1 MSDRDPTLNRE
12 NRSALD
18 VQVRL
23 GQRSYK
29 IGIGVGSLKASLTD
43 PNAES
48 FCARHVIVITDTN
61 VEPVYLDSVVEALKV
76 NAMRVDAVTVAAGE
90 PSKCVSQCDQLWQH
104 IDDLKTDRHSVI
116 VALGGGVVGDL
127 AGFVAASYARGI
139 DFVQIPTSL
148 LAQVDSSVG
157 GKVGINLPNSKNMVG
172 AFWQPKQVI
181 IDPAV
186 LTTLD
191 KANYIAGMA
200 EVIKYGLIMDEAF
213 FELLESNVTAI
224 NNRDLDFLADVI
236 SKCCQCK
243 AQVVEDDETESTGRR
258 AILNYGH
265 TYGHAIEAVFG
276 YGSYLHGEAIGIGMV
291 CAARLAKD
299 LGMVQQEFC
308 QRQMAL
314 LDAVGLPTQCPE
326 ENHQALWEAMARDK
340 KVVGG
345 KLKFVLPTRVGHVEL
360 IDSPG
365 EAKVL
370 NSLKNA

>member
-1 MSDRDPTLNRE
+1 MSDRDLNLNRE
-12 NRSALD
+12 NLSALD
-18 VQVRL
+18 LQVRL
-23 GQRSYK
+23 GQRSYT
-29 IGIGVGSLKASLTD
+29 IGIRVGSLEASLID
-43 PNAES
+43 PNAS
-48 FCARHVIVITDTN
+48 YFCARHVIVITDTN
-61 VEPVYLDSVVEALKV
+61 VAPIYLDSVVEALKV
-76 NAMRVDAVTVAAGE
+76 NALRVDAITVTAGE
-90 PSKCVSQCDQLWQH
+90 RSKCVSQCDRLWQRV
-104 IDDLKTDRHSVI
+104 DDLKTDRHSVI

-127 AGFVAASYARGI
+127 AGFVAASYGRGI

-157 GKVGINLPNSKNMVG
+157 GKVGINLPRSKNMVG

-191 KANYIAGMA
+191 AANYIAGMA

-213 FELLESNVTAI
+213 FELLENNVTAI
-224 NNRDLDFLADVI
+224 KKRDLDFLAGVI

-243 AQVVEDDETESTGRR
+243 SQVVQDDETESTGRR

-276 YGSYLHGEAIGIGMV
+276 YGSYLHGEAIAIGMV

-314 LDAVGLPTQCPE
+314 LDAVGLPTQCPQ
-326 ENHQALWEAMARDK
+326 ENHQALWDAMARDK

-345 KLKFVLPTRVGHVEL
+345 NLRFVLPTRVGRVEL
-360 IDSPG
+360 TDSPG
-365 EAKVL
+365 KAKVL
-370 NSLKNA
+370 KSLKNA